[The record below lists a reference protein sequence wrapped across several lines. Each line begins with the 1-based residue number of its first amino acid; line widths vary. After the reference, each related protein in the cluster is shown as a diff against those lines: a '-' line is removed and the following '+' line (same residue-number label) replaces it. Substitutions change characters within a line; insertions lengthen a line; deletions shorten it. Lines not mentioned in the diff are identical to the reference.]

1 LTLSFFR
8 KSNGVIQIFLGNVSL
23 VDKSQL
29 PPIQTFNRAR
39 GLRRSQIAAVTE
51 GGPKWRVQF
60 SQWSVS
66 DSASNYALRKLRL
79 TKLRDF

>member
-8 KSNGVIQIFLGNVSL
+8 KSNGVIQIFLGTVSL
-23 VDKSQL
+23 VDESQL

-51 GGPKWRVQF
+51 GGEEITFARIFQLGVVAGNGAEVARPV
-60 SQWSVS
+60 
-66 DSASNYALRKLRL
+66 
-79 TKLRDF
+79 